1 MAGWHWYDYLFGIP
15 LGMVGFYDPAEPSRA
30 VN

>member
-15 LGMVGFYDPAEPSRA
+15 LGMIGFYDPGGGH
-30 VN
+30 